1 MPNAGE
7 GPSGAGEETARTE
20 VVSTVK
26 HRTKVSAPVWVLLG
40 VLALGI
46 GAVLAATFS
55 FSSRPAQAV
64 TSSAA
69 VAVACLGRLEPEHG
83 VIEVAAP
90 YFDARPSVVA
100 ELQVEEG
107 DWVHAGQVLAVLD
120 GNHIREAE
128 VKSAEAH
135 VAMAQARLAQVK
147 AGEKAGEIAAQEAD
161 VARNEATLANA
172 ETEFH
177 RYQELFKEKVASAEQ
192 FDERRMQYE
201 TAHKMLEWSRQKLK
215 AVAEVRATDIH
226 AAEAEVAAAIADVK
240 HSRAD
245 AELTL
250 MRAPIEGRVLRI
262 HVRPGEQ
269 ADKTVLDLGRT
280 DRIYANAEVYETDV
294 GKIRMGQRATVSSAL
309 FPGELHGAVVE
320 IGREIT
326 KNEVLPLDPAAF
338 ADSRIVKVKV
348 RLDDSRPVAALIH
361 GKVTVRF
368 EP

>member
-1 MPNAGE
+1 MSNAVE

-20 VVSTVK
+20 VVTTVK
-26 HRTKVSAPVWVLLG
+26 SRTKVSGTVWVLLG
-40 VLALGI
+40 VLALSI
-46 GAVLAATFS
+46 GAVLAAMFS

-64 TSSAA
+64 TSSAPL
-69 VAVACLGRLEPEHG
+69 AVACLGRLEPEYG

-100 ELQVEEG
+100 ELRVEEG

-120 GNHIREAE
+120 GKDTREAE

-161 VARNEATLANA
+161 VARSEATLANA
-172 ETEFH
+172 ETEFR
-177 RYQELFKEKVASAEQ
+177 RYQELFKEGVASAEQ
-192 FDERRMQYE
+192 FDERRMRYE
-201 TAHKMLEWSRQKLK
+201 TAHEILEWSRQKLK

-226 AAEAEVAAAIADVK
+226 AAEAEVAAAIVDVK
-240 HSRAD
+240 RSRAE
-245 AELTL
+245 AELTV
-250 MRAPIEGRVLRI
+250 MRAPIEGRVLKI

-280 DRIYANAEVYETDV
+280 DRMYANAEVYETDV
-294 GKIRMGQRATVSSAL
+294 GKIRMGQRATVSSVL
-309 FPGELHGAVVE
+309 FPGELHGSVVE

-326 KNEVLPLDPAAF
+326 KNEILPLDPAAF

-348 RLDDSRPVAALIH
+348 RLDDSGPVAGLIH
-361 GKVTVRF
+361 GKVTLRF
-368 EP
+368 AP

>member
-20 VVSTVK
+20 VVSTLK
-26 HRTKVSAPVWVLLG
+26 HRTKVSVTVWVLLG

-46 GAVLAATFS
+46 GAALAAMFS
-55 FSSRPAQAV
+55 SSSRPAQAV

-90 YFDARPSVVA
+90 YFDARPAVVA

-107 DWVHAGQVLAVLD
+107 DWVHPGQVLAVLD

-128 VKSAEAH
+128 VRSAEAH
-135 VAMAQARLAQVK
+135 VAVAQARLAQVK
-147 AGEKAGEIAAQEAD
+147 AGEKAGEIAAQQAD

-177 RYQELFKEKVASAEQ
+177 RYQELFKERVASAEQ

-201 TAHKMLEWSRQKLK
+201 TAHNMLEWSRQKLK

-226 AAEAEVAAAIADVK
+226 AAEAEVAAAIADVQ

-262 HVRPGEQ
+262 YVRPGEQ
-269 ADKTVLDLGRT
+269 AGKTVLDLGRT
-280 DRIYANAEVYETDV
+280 DRICANAEVYETDV

-309 FPGELHGAVVE
+309 FAGELHGAVVE

-348 RLDDSRPVAALIH
+348 RLDDSRPVAGLIH

>member
-1 MPNAGE
+1 MSNSVE
-7 GPSGAGEETARTE
+7 GPSEAGEETARTE
-20 VVSTVK
+20 VVSTAR
-26 HRTKVSAPVWVLLG
+26 HHTKVSATVCVLLG

-46 GAVLAATFS
+46 GAVLAAMFS
-55 FSSRPAQAV
+55 FSTRRAQAV
-64 TSSAA
+64 TSSADIA
-69 VAVACLGRLEPEHG
+69 AACLGRLEPEHG

-90 YFDARPSVVA
+90 YFDGRPSVVA
-100 ELQVEEG
+100 ELRVEEG

-120 GNHIREAE
+120 GNDTREAA

-161 VARNEATLANA
+161 VARNEAMLAHA
-172 ETEFH
+172 ETEFR
-177 RYQELFKEKVASAEQ
+177 RYQELFKEKAATAEQ

-201 TAHKMLEWSRQKLK
+201 TAHEMLEWSRQKLK
-215 AVAEVRATDIH
+215 AVAEVRATDIG
-226 AAEAEVAAAIADVK
+226 AAEAEVAAAIADVRK
-240 HSRAD
+240 SRAD
-245 AELTL
+245 AELSL

-262 HVRPGEQ
+262 QVRPGEQ

-280 DRIYANAEVYETDV
+280 DRMYANAEVYETDLR
-294 GKIRMGQRATVSSAL
+294 KIRMGQRATVTSAL
-309 FPGELHGAVVE
+309 FPGELNGTVVE

-326 KNEVLPLDPAAF
+326 KNEVLPLDAAAF

-348 RLDDSRPVAALIH
+348 RLDDSTPVAGLIH